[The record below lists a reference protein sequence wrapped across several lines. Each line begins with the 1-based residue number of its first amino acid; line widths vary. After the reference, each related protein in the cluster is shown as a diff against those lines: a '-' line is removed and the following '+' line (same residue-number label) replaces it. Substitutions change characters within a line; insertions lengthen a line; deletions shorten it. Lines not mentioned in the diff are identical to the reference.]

1 MNFLKTFFVFILLS
15 GGTVLFSQEQEKKD
29 ASVYLEFQRF
39 FQNEIKYQ
47 GVKGNWIFGLNE
59 ITGIHKFD
67 YNNDGMLDVMMEF
80 NAQPI
85 DQGNYTNYYTVLF
98 RNVSNSEY
106 EYVNYIESIDF
117 HFIEYFNEEFL
128 FQKNNSSEKVK
139 YNLKDEKFIKLK

>member
-1 MNFLKTFFVFILLS
+1 MNILKPFFVFILLS
-15 GGTVLFSQEQEKKD
+15 SGTVLYSQEQEKKD

-39 FQNEIKYQ
+39 FENEIKHQ

-67 YNNDGMLDVMMEF
+67 YNNDGLLDVLMEF

-85 DQGNYTNYYTVLF
+85 DQGDYTNYYTVLF

-117 HFIEYFNEEFL
+117 HFVEYFNGDFV
-128 FQKNNSSEKVK
+128 FQKNNNSENVEFKLMD
-139 YNLKDEKFIKLK
+139 NKFIKLK